1 MEIKMNS
8 FLGYHSIRKVYLPVF
23 MCLITANA
31 HAMSDQL
38 YIGETIY
45 INDPTVTDVVIGN
58 N

>member
-1 MEIKMNS
+1 MEIKMNKL
-8 FLGYHSIRKVYLPVF
+8 FGYQNIRKFYLPVF
-23 MCLITANA
+23 MCLIAANA